1 MTGLSGPRALNR
13 HRNLGQPCRILSD
26 PVLMDLNHKLGY
38 IVPAMPEYLISS

>member
-1 MTGLSGPRALNR
+1 MTGQRPLASNR
-13 HRNLGQPCRILSD
+13 QPNPVQPCRILSN